1 MYLQDYSIMITT
13 PYEILSIFVVIAA
26 VAYIF
31 SGLVPKKDPFSIKPG
46 WEELKL
52 AAMVAAPAVL
62 VHEMFHKFTAMSFGI
77 PAFFQAWWFGL
88 GLAAVL
94 KAVGSPFM
102 IIAPGY
108 VLMPAIATPLQS
120 TLIAF
125 AGPFANLL
133 MWLGSAWLLNRKK
146 AFRRKTS
153 IFLMISKQINKYLF
167 IFNLIPIPGFD
178 GFHVVSGIWH
188 LIA

>member
-1 MYLQDYSIMITT
+1 MITNI
-13 PYEILSIFVVIAA
+13 YEIFSILVVVAA

-31 SGLVPKKDPFSIKPG
+31 SGLVPRKDPYSFKPG
-46 WEELKL
+46 WAEIKF
-52 AAMVAAPAVL
+52 AAMVAAPAVI
-62 VHEMFHKFTAMSFGI
+62 VHEMFHKFTAIAFGI

-88 GLAAVL
+88 GLAMVL
-94 KAVGSPFM
+94 KVIGSPLI

-108 VLMPAIATPLQS
+108 VVMPAITGPLQS

-133 MWLGSAWLLNRKK
+133 MWLGSALYLKR
-146 AFRRKTS
+146 ARRIPRKTFVFLL
-153 IFLMISKQINKYLF
+153 IFRQINKYLF
-167 IFNLIPIPGFD
+167 IFNMIPIPGFD
-178 GFHVVSGIWH
+178 GFHIVSGIWH

>member
-1 MYLQDYSIMITT
+1 MITT
-13 PYEILSIFVVIAA
+13 PYEIFSILIVVAA

-31 SGLVPKKDPFSIKPG
+31 SGLIPRKDPYSLKPG
-46 WEELKL
+46 WNELKF
-52 AAMVAAPAVL
+52 AAMVAAPAVI
-62 VHEMFHKFTAMSFGI
+62 VHEMFHKFTAIAFGI

-94 KAVGSPFM
+94 KLVGSPFL

-133 MWLGSAWLLNRKK
+133 MWLGSAWYLNSKK
-146 AFRRKTS
+146 AFKKKTF
-153 IFLMISKQINKYLF
+153 IFLIVSKQINKYLF

>member
-1 MYLQDYSIMITT
+1 MITT
-13 PYEILSIFVVIAA
+13 PYEIFSILVVVAA

-31 SGLVPKKDPFSIKPG
+31 SGLIPRRDIYSIKPG
-46 WEELKL
+46 WNELKF
-52 AAMVAAPAVL
+52 AAIVAAPAVI
-62 VHEMFHKFTAMSFGI
+62 VHEMFHKFTAISFGI
-77 PAFFQAWWFGL
+77 PAFFQAWWFGI

-108 VLMPAIATPLQS
+108 VSMPAIATPLQS
-120 TLIAF
+120 ALIAF

-146 AFRRKTS
+146 PFKRKIF
-153 IFLMISKQINKYLF
+153 IFLIVSKQINKYLF